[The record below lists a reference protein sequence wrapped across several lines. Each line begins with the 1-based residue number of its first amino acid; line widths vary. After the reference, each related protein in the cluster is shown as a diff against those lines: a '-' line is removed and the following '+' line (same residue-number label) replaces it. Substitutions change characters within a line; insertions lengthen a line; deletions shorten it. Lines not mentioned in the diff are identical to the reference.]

1 MKPGDRLRVV
11 DSYNNIYCNFR
22 KGDIL
27 TFKELLAPEYVVLEE
42 IPSTGFHISHF
53 EEIDDE
59 EEFGGPDES
68 FF

>member
-1 MKPGDRLRVV
+1 MNTV
-11 DSYNNIYCNFR
+11 
-22 KGDIL
+22 
-27 TFKELLAPEYVVLEE
+27 YVVLEE